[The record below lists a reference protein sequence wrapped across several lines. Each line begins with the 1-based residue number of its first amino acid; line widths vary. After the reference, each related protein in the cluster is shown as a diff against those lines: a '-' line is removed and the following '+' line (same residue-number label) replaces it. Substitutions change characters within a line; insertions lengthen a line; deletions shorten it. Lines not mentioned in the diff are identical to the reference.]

1 MKIEFDLDLEEIKNE
16 LLKFITDKCIND
28 LVYKIAVEIA
38 ETIEIDLENSEEFKK
53 EFHKTILDYM
63 YNNMYCD
70 FEDKIE
76 EFTKNMFKK
85 DFVNIKGKTKIEIL
99 EELLN
104 KEKGVKND

>member
-1 MKIEFDLDLEEIKNE
+1 MKIEFDLDLEDIKND
-16 LLKFITDKCIND
+16 LVQFITDKCIDD

-38 ETIEIDLENSEEFKK
+38 ETIKIDLENSEEFKK

-76 EFTKNMFKK
+76 KFTKNMFKE
-85 DFVNIKGKTKIEIL
+85 DFVNIKNKTKTEIL

-104 KEKGVKND
+104 KEKRSKK